1 MREAHEVHE
10 CQCVVELGSEFSM
23 LVQIVDG
30 KLIVLTF
37 TPVLC
42 VVFDREVVQEDEK
55 AARTQQAQID
65 PSLVQLQI

>member
-1 MREAHEVHE
+1 
-10 CQCVVELGSEFSM
+10 M